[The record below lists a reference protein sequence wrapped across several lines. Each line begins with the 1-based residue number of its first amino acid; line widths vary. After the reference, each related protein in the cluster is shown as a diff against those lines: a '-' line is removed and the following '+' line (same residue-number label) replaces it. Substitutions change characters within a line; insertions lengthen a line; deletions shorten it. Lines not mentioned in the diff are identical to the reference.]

1 VGIAAEDLSG
11 RWNSNWGAVTLS
23 GTGATVSG
31 TWAEGGVDGSIAGE
45 TLSLRWTHRT
55 GTSGKA
61 NLAVGADGKTLSGS
75 WGFDDKDAGEGDWT
89 LTLAEAAARAPA
101 PTEAPA
107 EETAPEAPAADAA
120 AEAAPAE
127 EPKADGKKKK

>member
-1 VGIAAEDLSG
+1 MGIAAEQLSG

-31 TWAEGGVDGSIAGE
+31 TWAEGGVDGSLAGE

-61 NLAVGADGKTLSGS
+61 TLAVGADGKTLAGS

-89 LTLAEAAARAPA
+89 LTLAESAAPAAAPAAAPEAAPEAAPA
-101 PTEAPA
+101 GEAP
-107 EETAPEAPAADAA
+107 APEAPA
-120 AEAAPAE
+120 AE

>member
-1 VGIAAEDLSG
+1 VGIAAEQLSG

-31 TWAEGGVDGSIAGE
+31 TWAEGGVDGSLAGE

-89 LTLAEAAARAPA
+89 LTLAESAAPA
-101 PTEAPA
+101 PAPA
-107 EETAPEAPAADAA
+107 AEPAPEPAPAGDAPEAT
-120 AEAAPAE
+120 APAPE
-127 EPKADGKKKK
+127 EPKADAKKKK